1 MFWEKFFLCGF
12 SLYTFLFF
20 GLFHCII
27 HIQTSIILTVVLFL
41 FLSIFVVENYELE
54 IIKSKN
60 NRKEIHNMCVILFVS
75 NNQSF
80 VGKNQKE
87 KQIIYYIS
95 HPHIHWLNEKQYRF
109 DDEKIETHLIHFIS
123 FQSFLYYK
131 TYHLIIGLQISA
143 IDCDFLPKNVALY
156 IFVVLV
162 VFLWFLTPLR
172 NGWW

>member
-95 HPHIHWLNEKQYRF
+95 HPHTHTL
-109 DDEKIETHLIHFIS
+109 IEWKTIPIWRWKNWNTLDSFHFIS
-123 FQSFLYYK
+123 KFFIL
-131 TYHLIIGLQISA
+131 
-143 IDCDFLPKNVALY
+143 
-156 IFVVLV
+156 
-162 VFLWFLTPLR
+162 
-172 NGWW
+172 

>member
-1 MFWEKFFLCGF
+1 MREIF
-12 SLYTFLFF
+12 SLWIFLIYFSIF
-20 GLFHCII
+20 WFVSLYNPHSNIHYIDGCSFSIFI
-27 HIQTSIILTVVLFL
+27 HICCWKLWVG
-41 FLSIFVVENYELE
+41 
-54 IIKSKN
+54 N
-60 NRKEIHNMCVILFVS
+60 NKIEKQPKKRIHNMCVILFVS

-123 FQSFLYYK
+123 FKSFLYYK

-162 VFLWFLTPLR
+162 VFLWF
-172 NGWW
+172 